1 MFRKNGTLLTLGLLA
16 MLCGSGCGLQA
27 GHSVITQNGRSDPV
41 MSTAPDTGTY
51 MLFTASSPNPTA
63 TAKVQRGEPL
73 GFRRA
78 ADGHL
83 VGVAGE
89 QHFDLSPYVAQAY
102 WKYQNPK

>member
-1 MFRKNGTLLTLGLLA
+1 MSSRRAKGGMMKPVKNGIVLAVGLKALV
-16 MLCGSGCGLQA
+16 GIGGCGLQA
-27 GHSVITQNGRSDPV
+27 GHSVITQNGRSEPV

-63 TAKVQRGEPL
+63 TAKVQRGEAL

-78 ADGHL
+78 PDGHL

-89 QHFDLSPYVAQAY
+89 Q
-102 WKYQNPK
+102 